1 LQLFSEDQFDK
12 NTSHLAKIVDIN
24 VAAAREYRLTTLNE
38 KLMAKITVDSKHLH
52 TTTQK
57 IKFFK
62 HAKRLGFNL
71 TEIRKLLVFW
81 NK

>member
-1 LQLFSEDQFDK
+1 VKISSKK
-12 NTSHLAKIVDIN
+12 NTSHVAKTVDIN
-24 VAAAREYRLTTLNE
+24 VAAAREYRLITLNE
-38 KLMAKITVDSKHLH
+38 KLMAKITVHPRHLH
-52 TTTQK
+52 TTIQK

-71 TEIRKLLVFW
+71 TEIRKFLVFW